1 MFTTIFGEINTYT
14 SDGFINSLE
23 KNTMASHDI
32 IIDQGSTF
40 SKTLTLKDDNSAVIN
55 ITNDTFRGQVRK
67 HHSSTDIQ
75 ATFTF
80 SITNGTG
87 GVVTWSLTPTQTAAM
102 GTGKFVYDVEW
113 VKADST
119 VVRLLE
125 GVAECS
131 PEVTR

>member
-1 MFTTIFGEINTYT
+1 
-14 SDGFINSLE
+14 
-23 KNTMASHDI
+23 MASHDI
-32 IIDQGSTF
+32 TIDQGSSY
-40 SKTLTLKDDNSAVIN
+40 SKTLTLKDDNDTVIN
-55 ITNDTFRGQVRK
+55 ITNDSFRGQIRK

-80 SITNGTG
+80 TITNGTG

-102 GTGKFVYDVEW
+102 GTGKFVYDLEW
-113 VKADST
+113 LKADST

-125 GVAECS
+125 GVADCT

>member
-1 MFTTIFGEINTYT
+1 MST
-14 SDGFINSLE
+14 
-23 KNTMASHDI
+23 HDI
-32 IIDQGSTF
+32 TIDQGSTF
-40 SKTLTLKDDNSAVIN
+40 SKTLTLKDDSNAVIA

-80 SITNGTG
+80 AITDGPN

-102 GTGKFVYDVEW
+102 STGKFVYDVEW
-113 VKADST
+113 VKADTT

-125 GVAECS
+125 GVADCT